1 VTKLSNDC
9 NKPNDSVVEYGL
21 TLATIMKNTITISL
35 SSASYVSWQRG
46 AACVC
51 CCAPFCGAAAAERR
65 AAAIDRRLLPAG
77 PTAANP
83 RSNVRRPH
91 DGTDGRTDRQTD
103 GRMPS
108 RYTDPPAPH
117 TVRTVPLR
125 TTTTRLLSNVGV
137 RRHAKQVYWHN

>member
-1 VTKLSNDC
+1 MTLLSNDC

-91 DGTDGRTDRQTD
+91 DGTDGRADRRTD
-103 GRMPS
+103 GRTDAIPLHRPS
-108 RYTDPPAPH
+108 CSAYCADSATKDDDDSF
-117 TVRTVPLR
+117 TF
-125 TTTTRLLSNVGV
+125 
-137 RRHAKQVYWHN
+137 